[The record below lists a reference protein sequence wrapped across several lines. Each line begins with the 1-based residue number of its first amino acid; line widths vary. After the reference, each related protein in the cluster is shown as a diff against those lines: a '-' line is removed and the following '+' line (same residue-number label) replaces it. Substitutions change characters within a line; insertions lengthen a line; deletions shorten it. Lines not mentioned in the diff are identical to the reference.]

1 MRRTDHIF
9 VYYDPI
15 DNKRHCRICSAA
27 TGSIG
32 TVCYVCVQEDSEYKC
47 CSHSN
52 NGRWTEY
59 FKFDNTIHKILVS
72 TNGCNLIPN
81 CNKECKFRNTLKDLY
96 KQMTN
101 VDER

>member
-32 TVCYVCVQEDSEYKC
+32 TVCYVCVQKDNDYKC

-52 NGRWTEY
+52 NGRWTEN
-59 FKFDNTIHKILVS
+59 FKFDNTIRQSPTPKGV
-72 TNGCNLIPN
+72 GMFREGYGQLI
-81 CNKECKFRNTLKDLY
+81 D
-96 KQMTN
+96 
-101 VDER
+101 